1 MPCLILIFLRNK
13 TKDKDKDHVSCL
25 LFCPS
30 ATHDSNGKF
39 HFIEPSCNNLGNQLQ
54 SKIYLECRADPV
66 EIVLF
71 YFILLIV

>member
-39 HFIEPSCNNLGNQLQ
+39 HFIEASGNNFWDF
-54 SKIYLECRADPV
+54 KIKYIDPV
-66 EIVLF
+66 GIVF
-71 YFILLIV
+71 YFIDCLDLKSVPS